1 MSAIHQRETQTQ
13 SPAMDREFLFSPNLE
28 ELLKGG
34 KELKEVIS
42 KQVEQIKP
50 IEAYDQVVFKSIQK
64 EYLEE
69 EIKIEKRERP
79 IATKLKNFSEKAA
92 QVNIKDTSKLKKR
105 KVKKGLKKL

>member
-1 MSAIHQRETQTQ
+1 MSVIHQRETQTQ

-42 KQVEQIKP
+42 KQVEQVKP
-50 IEAYDQVVFKSIQK
+50 VEAYDLVVFKSIQK
-64 EYLEE
+64 EYFEE

-79 IATKLKNFSEKAA
+79 TL
-92 QVNIKDTSKLKKR
+92 
-105 KVKKGLKKL
+105 

>member
-42 KQVEQIKP
+42 KQVE
-50 IEAYDQVVFKSIQK
+50 
-64 EYLEE
+64 
-69 EIKIEKRERP
+69 
-79 IATKLKNFSEKAA
+79 
-92 QVNIKDTSKLKKR
+92 
-105 KVKKGLKKL
+105 